1 MTLVELVYNPVVKLS
16 HGIFYTHFIV
26 CSNPESTS
34 PDKLKSKIRV
44 LCCERLVEL
53 LLMFYILL

>member
-1 MTLVELVYNPVVKLS
+1 MPLVELVYSPVVKLS

-26 CSNPESTS
+26 RYNPEGTS

-44 LCCERLVEL
+44 LCCEHLVE
-53 LLMFYILL
+53 YCY